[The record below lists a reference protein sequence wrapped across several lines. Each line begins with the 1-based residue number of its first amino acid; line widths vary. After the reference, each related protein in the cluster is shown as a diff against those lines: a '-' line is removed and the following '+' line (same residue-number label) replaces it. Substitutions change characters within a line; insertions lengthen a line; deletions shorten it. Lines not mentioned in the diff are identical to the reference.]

1 MSKLDLMTIIIIA
14 VCVLAIG
21 ALIWNAKNLMDS
33 TPQQQNTDLSED
45 YTDAESD
52 DIYTDDTDEYEIDID
67 GDADGDNGK
76 SNVGDAGGIGY
87 DSDIARQAAEADAE
101 EARIAAAEEAARQGA
116 VTERINTN
124 TSPKNNTT
132 TGSDNRTSG
141 SSNAATTSG
150 TTRSQGRYLVVV
162 GSYKQM
168 ASAKRMQ
175 NILRSKGYDDTS
187 IELFNGGK
195 FARVLVGRRS
205 SLSAAEDLQADLV
218 GDGVRDVLIQ
228 EKR

>member
-14 VCVLAIG
+14 VCVIAIG
-21 ALIWNAKNLMDS
+21 ALIWNAKNLMQSDS
-33 TPQQQNTDLSED
+33 SDSITDISENYND
-45 YTDAESD
+45 PTIAQDDAE
-52 DIYTDDTDEYEIDID
+52 EYEIDID
-67 GDADGDNGK
+67 GDADGDNGNNT
-76 SNVGDAGGIGY
+76 SGDAGGIGY

-116 VTERINTN
+116 TTQRINTN
-124 TSPKNNTT
+124 TSPSNAN
-132 TGSDNRTSG
+132 TGSNTSARTS
-141 SSNAATTSG
+141 AVT
-150 TTRSQGRYLVVV
+150 QGRYMVVV
-162 GSYKQM
+162 GSYSQM

-175 NILRSKGYDDTS
+175 GMLTRKGYRNTS

-195 FARVLVGRRS
+195 FARVLVGRTG

-218 GDGVRDVLIQ
+218 ADGFRDILIQ